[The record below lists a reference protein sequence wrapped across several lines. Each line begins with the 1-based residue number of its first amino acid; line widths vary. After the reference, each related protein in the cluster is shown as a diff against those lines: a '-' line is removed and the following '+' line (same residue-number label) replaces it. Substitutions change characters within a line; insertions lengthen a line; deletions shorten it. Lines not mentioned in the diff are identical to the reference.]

1 MGALPLPLN
10 LLIMKK
16 NIISF
21 GICFLF
27 IGSGL
32 SAQQDSVWTLE
43 ACINYALEQNIT
55 VRKTV
60 LSNQS
65 LAYQASQLKA
75 SRYPSVGATLG
86 QSFNWNRSDGI
97 DSGAGSIVSSNGSN
111 YGVNAQVNLFNS
123 FRLSNQI
130 KQSVMDVEGGKYNL
144 EATKESISLSILN
157 AFLQVLYAQEQV
169 KNSEKQIESTSGQLN
184 LALERLNL
192 QVISMT
198 DYLQVKSQLASEKL
212 ILANANSQLAIAR
225 VNLMQFMELPVT
237 DGFVIAQ
244 PNLDVSLNQNRIADV
259 RGVYSTALSIK
270 PQIKYAAINKE
281 IAALDEKIA
290 RSGYYP
296 SISANASLNSAF
308 SGKSY
313 DPYFDQLDLSSRAAV
328 GFTLAIPIY
337 QNKQVK
343 TSVAIAKIGYQQA
356 ELSETDTK
364 NQLRKNI
371 EQASLDVT
379 SAQIEYEASMEK
391 YQATLESSNL
401 SDEKFTQGIINSVD
415 YLVTKTNL
423 IVAESQFLQSKYN
436 LIFSYKIL
444 DFYQGIPLS
453 L

>member
-1 MGALPLPLN
+1 
-10 LLIMKK
+10 MKK
-16 NIISF
+16 KIIFF
-21 GICFLF
+21 GIGFLF

-43 ACINYALEQNIT
+43 ACINYALEQNTTI
-55 VRKTV
+55 RKTG

-65 LAYQASQLKA
+65 LEYQASQLKA

-86 QSFNWNRSDGI
+86 QSFNWNRSDGT
-97 DSGAGSIVSSNGSN
+97 DPGEGDIVSSNGSN

-144 EATKESISLSILN
+144 ETTKESISLSILN

-169 KNSEKQIESTSGQLN
+169 KNSEKQIESTSEQLN

-212 ILANANSQLAIAR
+212 ILANAQSQLAIAR
-225 VNLMQFMELPVT
+225 VNLMQFMEMPVT
-237 DGFVIAQ
+237 DSFVIAQ
-244 PNLDVSLNQNRIADV
+244 PNLDVSLNQKRIADV
-259 RGVYSTALSIK
+259 RGVYSTALKIK

-296 SISANASLNSAF
+296 SISANASLSSAF

-343 TSVAIAKIGYQQA
+343 TSVALAKIGYQQA